1 MTVVSH
7 FMLPVIA
14 AGCLELSAVRRSGR
28 PLFGL
33 RGLALVGFCGT
44 LPDLLTPHLSLGARY
59 TSWSHTLW
67 FLAAVLL
74 LGLALAR
81 MLEPRRRAVVWMCLF
96 AVFLHLLCD
105 MVSGGVNLLPGLCRP
120 LGGYYFPA
128 RYWLWLDLAS
138 LVAAYLVCRHAR
150 QALASMIRVGK
161 PAESM

>member
-14 AGCLELSAVRRSGR
+14 AGCLEIRAVRRSGR
-28 PLFGL
+28 PLFGR
-33 RGLALVGFCGT
+33 RGLALVGLCGI
-44 LPDLLTPHLSLGARY
+44 LPDLLTPHLSLSARY

-74 LGLALAR
+74 LGMALAR
-81 MLEPRRRAVVWMCLF
+81 LLEPRRRAVVWMCVI

-105 MVSGGVNLLPGLCRP
+105 TVSGGVNLLPGLCRP

-138 LVAAYLVCRHAR
+138 LVAAYLICLRIR
-150 QALASMIRVGK
+150 RALAKVSLLEE
-161 PAESM
+161 PAEPV